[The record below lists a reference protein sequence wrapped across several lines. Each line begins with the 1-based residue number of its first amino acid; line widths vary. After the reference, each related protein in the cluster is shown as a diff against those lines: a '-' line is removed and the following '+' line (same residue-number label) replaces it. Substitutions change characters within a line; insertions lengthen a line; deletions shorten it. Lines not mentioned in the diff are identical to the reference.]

1 MSFPRRVRGE
11 EQGFSLIEM
20 LTVMIIMSVVLTG
33 LTTLFVQGSNAELDM
48 NRRFEAQQDSR
59 VALDKIRREIHCAQG
74 AATTPTS
81 GEAPSITLDLPGQC
95 PTAVGAAQ
103 TSVTWCSV
111 LVSTGRYK
119 LYRKV
124 GVSCNATGVRWAD
137 YLTQANLFQYQAAS
151 SVSLAKVR
159 VSFPIDVKSGDA
171 TPAYRLCDQIVLRN
185 TLRLGT
191 AGTALNAC

>member
-1 MSFPRRVRGE
+1 MSFPRRLRGE

>member
-1 MSFPRRVRGE
+1 MSFPRRLRGE

-74 AATTPTS
+74 AATTPAS

-191 AGTALNAC
+191 AGAALNAC

>member
-1 MSFPRRVRGE
+1 MSVPRRLRGE

-74 AATTPTS
+74 AATSPTS

-124 GVSCNATGVRWAD
+124 GVTCNATGVRWAD

-151 SVSLAKVR
+151 SDSLAKVR
-159 VSFPIDVKSGDA
+159 VSFPVDVKTGDA
-171 TPAYRLCDQIVLRN
+171 TPPYRLCDHIVLRN

-191 AGTALNAC
+191 PGSALTAC

>member
-1 MSFPRRVRGE
+1 MSFPRRLRGE

-20 LTVMIIMSVVLTG
+20 LTVMIIMGVVLTG

-74 AATTPTS
+74 AATTPAS

>member
-1 MSFPRRVRGE
+1 MSFPRRLRGE

-33 LTTLFVQGSNAELDM
+33 LTTLFVQGSNAELDL

-74 AATTPTS
+74 AATSPTS

-124 GVSCNATGVRWAD
+124 GVTCNATGVRWAD

-151 SVSLAKVR
+151 SDSLAKVR
-159 VSFPIDVKSGDA
+159 VSFPVDVKTGDA
-171 TPAYRLCDQIVLRN
+171 TPPYRLCDHIVLRN

-191 AGTALNAC
+191 PGTALTAC

>member
-1 MSFPRRVRGE
+1 MSLPRRLRG

-20 LTVMIIMSVVLTG
+20 VTVMAIMGVVLTG

-48 NRRFEAQQDSR
+48 NRRFQAQQDSR

-74 AATTPTS
+74 AATTPAT
-81 GEAPSITLDLPGQC
+81 GQAPTITLDLPGQC

-111 LVSTGRYK
+111 VASTGRYR

-124 GVSCNATGVRWAD
+124 GVACNSTGVRWAD

-151 SVSLAKVR
+151 SDSLAKVR
-159 VSFPIDVKSGDA
+159 VSFPVDVKTGDA
-171 TPAYRLCDQIVLRN
+171 TPAYRLCDHIVLRN
-185 TLRLGT
+185 TVRLGT
-191 AGTALNAC
+191 PGTVLTAC

>member
-1 MSFPRRVRGE
+1 VRGE
-11 EQGFSLIEM
+11 RGFSLVEM
-20 LTVMIIMSVVLTG
+20 VTVMAIMGVVLTG
-33 LTTLFVQGSNAELDM
+33 LTALFVQGSNAELDM
-48 NRRFEAQQDSR
+48 NRRFQAQQDTR
-59 VALDKIRREIHCAQG
+59 VALDKMRREIHCAQG
-74 AATTPTS
+74 AATTPAS
-81 GEAPSITLDLPGQC
+81 GETPTITLDLPGQC
-95 PTAVGAAQ
+95 PTAVNGAQ

-124 GVSCNATGVRWAD
+124 GVACNATGVRWAD

-159 VSFPIDVKSGDA
+159 VSFPVDVKVGDA
-171 TPAYRLCDQIVLRN
+171 TPAYRLCDHIVLRN

-191 AGTALNAC
+191 AGAALNAC

>member
-1 MSFPRRVRGE
+1 MSFPRRLRGE

-74 AATTPTS
+74 AATTPAS

-124 GVSCNATGVRWAD
+124 GVTCNATGVRWAD
-137 YLTQANLFQYQAAS
+137 HLTQANLFQYQAAS
-151 SVSLAKVR
+151 SDSLAKVR
-159 VSFPIDVKSGDA
+159 VSFPVDVKTGDA

>member
-1 MSFPRRVRGE
+1 MSLPRRLRG
-11 EQGFSLIEM
+11 EQGFSLVEM
-20 LTVMIIMSVVLTG
+20 VTVMAIMGVVLTG
-33 LTTLFVQGSNAELDM
+33 LTALFVQGSNAELDM
-48 NRRFEAQQDSR
+48 NRRFEAQQGTR

-74 AATTPTS
+74 ASTNPAT
-81 GEAPSITLDLPGQC
+81 GEAPAITLDLPGQC

-103 TSVTWCSV
+103 TNVTWCSV
-111 LVSTGRYK
+111 LVSTGRYR

-151 SVSLAKVR
+151 SDSLAKVR
-159 VSFPIDVKSGDA
+159 VSFPVDVKVGDA
-171 TPAYRLCDQIVLRN
+171 TPAYRLCDHIVLRN

-191 AGTALNAC
+191 AGTPLTVC

>member
-1 MSFPRRVRGE
+1 MSLPRRLRG

-20 LTVMIIMSVVLTG
+20 VTVMAIMGVVLTG

-48 NRRFEAQQDSR
+48 NRRFQAQQDSR

-74 AATTPTS
+74 AATTPAT
-81 GEAPSITLDLPGQC
+81 GQAPTITLDLPGQC

-111 LVSTGRYK
+111 LVSTGRYR

-124 GVSCNATGVRWAD
+124 GVACNSTGVRWAD

-151 SVSLAKVR
+151 SDSLARVR
-159 VSFPIDVKSGDA
+159 VSFPVDVKTGDA
-171 TPAYRLCDQIVLRN
+171 TPQYRLCDHIVLRN
-185 TLRLGT
+185 TVRLGT
-191 AGTALNAC
+191 PGTALTAC

>member
-1 MSFPRRVRGE
+1 MSLARRVRGE

-74 AATTPTS
+74 AATTPAS

-124 GVSCNATGVRWAD
+124 GVTCNATGVRWAD

-151 SVSLAKVR
+151 SDSLAKVR
-159 VSFPIDVKSGDA
+159 VSFPVDVKSGDA